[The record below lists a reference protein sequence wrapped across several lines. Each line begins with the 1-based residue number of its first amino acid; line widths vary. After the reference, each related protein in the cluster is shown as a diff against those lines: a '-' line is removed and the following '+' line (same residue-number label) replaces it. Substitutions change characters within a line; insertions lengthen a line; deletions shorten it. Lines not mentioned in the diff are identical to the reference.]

1 MHARITAITELAV
14 ESGLTNRLPPDNA
27 KQSFFLALSPL
38 PKRRQFGFPRARK
51 RESLHHVIGCSAS
64 RSRLH
69 DLACLTTLD
78 QMAAHRK
85 SDRHAMIFARADFIN
100 VHWRAWAANR
110 PHDKNFAS
118 LNAIRLFALAAAS
131 TANGLIDWLRATAFV
146 DGGR

>member
-64 RSRLH
+64 RSRLRCWAH
-69 DLACLTTLD
+69 SARHTTAD
-78 QMAAHRK
+78 RMAAHRK
-85 SDRHAMIFARADFIN
+85 SNRRRDDFCADELGTNMVHLEQACGKVSELFGYRNSHERCEPNEQFAAFY
-100 VHWRAWAANR
+100 WRR
-110 PHDKNFAS
+110 
-118 LNAIRLFALAAAS
+118 
-131 TANGLIDWLRATAFV
+131 
-146 DGGR
+146 